1 MWIGNG
7 VLDSFLEDESLFGES
22 LRAPVSGGGVE
33 PLVVGPPHVVVE
45 VAPQL
50 LDRGA
55 VVPVRELLL
64 RRPVRVRA

>member
-1 MWIGNG
+1 MA
-7 VLDSFLEDESLFGES
+7 
-22 LRAPVSGGGVE
+22 LRVFVRGGAE

>member
-1 MWIGNG
+1 MGHGNA
-7 VLDSFLEDESLFGES
+7 EKWLFGC
-22 LRAPVSGGGVE
+22 LCGGGVE

-45 VAPQL
+45 VVPQL

-64 RRPVRVRA
+64 RRLVRVLSLIHISEPTRH